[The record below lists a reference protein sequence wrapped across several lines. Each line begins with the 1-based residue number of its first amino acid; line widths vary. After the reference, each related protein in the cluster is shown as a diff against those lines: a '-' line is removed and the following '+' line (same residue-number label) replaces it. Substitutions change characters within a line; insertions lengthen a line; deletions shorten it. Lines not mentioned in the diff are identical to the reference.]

1 MKGPG
6 TPLQIVAVGDEL
18 LRGETEDANSGW
30 IARRLTE
37 RGLGLD
43 RICVVSDDEERIAE
57 ELRPGLNLLTG
68 GLGPTPDD
76 VTRSAVAAALDIPL
90 EENRDALEFIRS
102 RSDTPEHRRMARLPR
117 GSAVLRNEVGIA
129 PGFVATGGEVTVACL
144 PGPPREMRSVFQ
156 RAAEELELQGEPPHV
171 EEVTVPGR
179 EGDLVPLIDDLFD
192 RFPDLEIGSYP
203 GEKGVRLRFAGDRE
217 QVEEATALARSEL

>member
-1 MKGPG
+1 MTVPG
-6 TPLQIVAVGDEL
+6 TPMQVVAIGDEL

-43 RICVVSDDEERIAE
+43 RICVVSDDRGRIAAE
-57 ELRPGLNLLTG
+57 IRDGVNFLTG

-76 VTRSAVAAALDIPL
+76 VTRSSVAAALDLPL
-90 EENRDALEFIRS
+90 EENREALEFIEG
-102 RSDTPEHRRMARLPR
+102 RSDTPEHRRMAALPE
-117 GSAVLRNEVGIA
+117 GSAVLRNGVGIA
-129 PGFVATGGEVTVACL
+129 PGFVVESGDVTVAAL

-156 RAAEELELQGEPPHV
+156 RAAEELGLQGEPPHV

-179 EGDLVPLIDDLFD
+179 EGDIVPLIDELFD
-192 RFPDLEIGSYP
+192 RFPGLEIGSYP
-203 GEKGVRLRFAGDRE
+203 GKDGVRIRMAGDPDR
-217 QVEEATALARSEL
+217 VEEATDLVRRET